1 MITAD
6 KLLLKIVSNHSEE
19 LEAAL
24 PSRDVRVLVSLAKN
38 ISSAT
43 FITENQG
50 RLLVKIFAD
59 NQKKLEFVAE
69 EVASVLTATTWTSPF
84 RSIEVIRKM
93 YITHSLESSVIS
105 VEFSFSA
112 SLRKLMQ
119 SLNKSL
125 QNLVIHPNGKLYNAD
140 LTEKNIVTLIDALAE
155 HDFEIEEY
163 LENYYKIIKSWDEQ
177 AVKDQ
182 FKLTSIVHDN
192 FQKQITADLG
202 INTAIDENIIKDRS
216 MRYQYFTE
224 KTEKIPENLTE
235 KIAARTTS
243 KLWIDKRAVSL
254 DEIFQSLTELKRFP
268 ALVVFDTV
276 DQKKVVAEMQKF
288 SESLLD
294 AGIYDQIGIYFRLDN
309 SENGKEF
316 NQLIADRH
324 YNVRLTTDTKI
335 VGVQSGKI
343 PKFLLKTDWK
353 PMSVISI
360 GNTLRHSKTA
370 VYANCCDLIISYTDS
385 EPIVDTR
392 MAWE

>member
-6 KLLLKIVSNHSEE
+6 KLLIKIVSNHSEE

-38 ISSAT
+38 ITSAT

-59 NQKKLEFVAE
+59 NQKKLAFVSE
-69 EVASVLTATTWTSPF
+69 EVASVLSATTWTSPF

-93 YITHSLESSVIS
+93 YITHGVESSLIS

-112 SLRKLMQ
+112 TLRKLMVT
-119 SLNKSL
+119 LGKSVT
-125 QNLVIHPNGKLYNAD
+125 NLIANANGKLYTAD

-155 HDFEIEEY
+155 HEFEIEEY

-177 AVKDQ
+177 TVKDQ
-182 FKLTSIVHDN
+182 FKLTSIVNDN

-224 KTEKIPENLTE
+224 KSEKIPENLTE
-235 KIAARTTS
+235 KIASRKST
-243 KLWIDKRAVSL
+243 KLWIDKRTVSL
-254 DEIFQSLTELKRFP
+254 DDIFQSLIELKRFP
-268 ALVVFDTV
+268 ALVVFDSM
-276 DQKKVVAEMQKF
+276 DQKSIVAEMKKF

-294 AGIYDQIGIYFRLDN
+294 AGIYDQVGIYFRLDN

-316 NQLIADRH
+316 NQLIADRQ
-324 YNVRLTTDTKI
+324 YNARLTTDTKV

-370 VYANCCDLIISYTDS
+370 VYANCCDLVISYTDS